1 MHFTILDHMINFIKF
16 ISSLMMT
23 WIIINIDEIKHLI
36 ILIQSHCF

>member
-1 MHFTILDHMINFIKF
+1 MHFILDHMINFIKF
-16 ISSLMMT
+16 ISSLMT